1 MNISLKPV
9 LLSAVLALPMLGVAQ
24 AQSWSDLRQELRDD
38 RQEYRQ
44 AVRRGDWAT
53 ANQKAREIRQDE
65 YRLQRRG
72 NWNNGWNN
80 GWNNNNNNNYYYRT
94 NPNGYYNY
102 NYRTYPY
109 YRTFP

>member
-1 MNISLKPV
+1 MEDNMNISLKPV
-9 LLSAVLALPMLGVAQ
+9 LLSALMAFPVLSAAHAQ
-24 AQSWSDLRQELRDD
+24 NWQDLRNELRDD

-65 YRLQRRG
+65 YRLQRRNN
-72 NWNNGWNN
+72 NW
-80 GWNNNNNNNYYYRT
+80 NNNNNNYYYRT
-94 NPNGYYNY
+94 NPNGNYNY
-102 NYRTYPY
+102 RYRTYPY